1 MKTQAPEAERL
12 AMQLQE
18 LTDAHVEISDQML
31 ALYKLTEFSSASL
44 NPATA
49 ANRTVTEAEGLLEAK
64 WTAFL
69 TGGRQEPLTHSAGAG
84 ASSSSSGH
92 VGPGEQLLLV
102 DSAIRLSKERKPFA
116 ANDDISGCSILGVPV
131 DADGTHF
138 GMLVAASKPGQQF
151 ATTQVKLATA
161 IANQLAVMLRL
172 AAMHNEAVRRTL
184 AERDHDIASTVAQAA
199 LKRPMPETPRLDLA
213 AFNRPARAAGG
224 DFYAASKTADG
235 LYVAI
240 GDVSGKGLPAALVM
254 TTALSATYGAF
265 ERSPEGTT
273 ADVLDEVDHQM
284 WPHLNETGMFIT
296 LAIAHLS
303 PGTATLTISNAG
315 HSPALR
321 RSAGHLEHC
330 PADGPPIG
338 VLDRQ
343 GYGMNRWDFSGED
356 LLFLGS
362 DGWTDQTKSDGEMFG
377 EDRLAA
383 ELLAA
388 GTSSSNLMT
397 RLVDTVD
404 HYANGDDQVDDLTAL
419 ILQGA

>member
-1 MKTQAPEAERL
+1 
-12 AMQLQE
+12 
-18 LTDAHVEISDQML
+18 
-31 ALYKLTEFSSASL
+31 
-44 NPATA
+44 
-49 ANRTVTEAEGLLEAK
+49 
-64 WTAFL
+64 
-69 TGGRQEPLTHSAGAG
+69 
-84 ASSSSSGH
+84 
-92 VGPGEQLLLV
+92 
-102 DSAIRLSKERKPFA
+102 
-116 ANDDISGCSILGVPV
+116 
-131 DADGTHF
+131 
-138 GMLVAASKPGQQF
+138 
-151 ATTQVKLATA
+151 
-161 IANQLAVMLRL
+161 
-172 AAMHNEAVRRTL
+172 
-184 AERDHDIASTVAQAA
+184 
-199 LKRPMPETPRLDLA
+199 
-213 AFNRPARAAGG
+213 
-224 DFYAASKTADG
+224 
-235 LYVAI
+235 
-240 GDVSGKGLPAALVM
+240 
-254 TTALSATYGAF
+254 
-265 ERSPEGTT
+265 
-273 ADVLDEVDHQM
+273 
-284 WPHLNETGMFIT
+284 MFIT